1 MLGTA
6 RKTLRRNALLAIVA
20 MLVAGLD
27 IACAP
32 TSSGAVGPDPRP
44 NILIILTDD
53 HRLEGT
59 MAVLPA
65 VGRWFGEAGRM
76 FPNAF
81 STTPLCCP
89 SRATILT
96 GQFAHNHGILN
107 NDDTGRTVFDEGTT
121 VERYLQDAGY
131 RTAIFGKYFNF
142 WRVEDDP
149 SFFDR
154 WAIISPS
161 RHSNGYR
168 DGAWNVQG
176 QLRTVHRYST
186 DYIAAQG
193 ARFIRNEERHDAEP
207 WFLELATYAPHLRAV
222 PEPAYEDAPVGPFRP
237 TPAMKE
243 RDRSDKPPFLQPEH
257 AALAGVGVARSRQ
270 LRTLMSVDDLVQKLA
285 VTLRRTGETRDTLA
299 FFLSDNGF
307 LWGEHGARSK
317 GYPYGPG
324 VQVPLLVRWPGHI
337 RNGSVDR
344 RLAATVDITPTIL
357 DAAGIE
363 PNPAVPLDGRSL
375 LDRGWS
381 RPRMLLEFWP
391 WSGSSSVAWA
401 SSWAHRYQY
410 TEYYDDAGE
419 IVFREYYDL
428 VHDRWQLVNLLH
440 DGDPGNDPDVGPLH
454 DQLTADRSCVGGAC
468 P

>member
-6 RKTLRRNALLAIVA
+6 RNTPRRIALSVIVA
-20 MLVAGLD
+20 MIVPSLEVAS
-27 IACAP
+27 AP
-32 TSSGAVGPDPRP
+32 ASSGAGGSDRRP
-44 NILIILTDD
+44 NILIVLTDD
-53 HRLEGT
+53 QRLEGT

-65 VGRWFGEAGRM
+65 VGRWFGGGGRT

-96 GQFAHNHGILN
+96 GRFAHNHGILN

-168 DGAWNVQG
+168 DGTWNVQG
-176 QLRTVHRYST
+176 RLRTVHRYST

-193 ARFIRNEERHDAEP
+193 ARFILDAEQHDAAP

-222 PEPAYEDAPVGPFRP
+222 PEPAYEDASVGSFRA
-237 TPAMKE
+237 TPAMRE

-257 AALAGVGVARSRQ
+257 AALAGVRVARSRQ
-270 LRTLMSVDDLVQKLA
+270 LRALMSVDDLVHKLA
-285 VTLRRTGETRDTLA
+285 VTLRRSGETRDTLA

-324 VQVPLLVRWPGHI
+324 VQVPLLLRWPGHI
-337 RNGSVDR
+337 RKGSVDR
-344 RLAATVDITPTIL
+344 RLTATVDVTPTIL
-357 DAAGIE
+357 DAADVD
-363 PNPAVPLDGRSL
+363 PDPAVPLDGRPL
-375 LDRGWS
+375 LDR
-381 RPRMLLEFWP
+381 
-391 WSGSSSVAWA
+391 A
-401 SSWAHRYQY
+401 
-410 TEYYDDAGE
+410 
-419 IVFREYYDL
+419 
-428 VHDRWQLVNLLH
+428 
-440 DGDPGNDPDVGPLH
+440 
-454 DQLTADRSCVGGAC
+454 
-468 P
+468 

>member
-1 MLGTA
+1 M
-6 RKTLRRNALLAIVA
+6 
-20 MLVAGLD
+20 
-27 IACAP
+27 
-32 TSSGAVGPDPRP
+32 
-44 NILIILTDD
+44 
-53 HRLEGT
+53 
-59 MAVLPA
+59 
-65 VGRWFGEAGRM
+65 
-76 FPNAF
+76 

-107 NDDTGRTVFDEGTT
+107 NDDPGERCSTKRTTI
-121 VERYLQDAGY
+121 ERYLQDAGY

-154 WAIISPS
+154 WAIFSPS

-168 DGAWNVQG
+168 DGTWNIQG
-176 QLRTVHRYST
+176 RLRTVHRYST

-193 ARFIRNEERHDAEP
+193 ARFIRSQEQHDAEP

-222 PEPAYEDAPVGPFRP
+222 PEPAYEDAPVGPFPP

-243 RDRSDKPPFLQPEH
+243 RDRSDKPPFLQPRARGDGGRPCGSEPP
-257 AALAGVGVARSRQ
+257 AAMHSCPSTTSSRSSPSRFGAPARPATPWRSSCRTTASCGASTAHGRRVIRTDRASR
-270 LRTLMSVDDLVQKLA
+270 
-285 VTLRRTGETRDTLA
+285 
-299 FFLSDNGF
+299 F
-307 LWGEHGARSK
+307 RSW
-317 GYPYGPG
+317 
-324 VQVPLLVRWPGHI
+324 LRWPGHI

-344 RLAATVDITPTIL
+344 RLAATVDVTPTIL

-363 PNPAVPLDGRSL
+363 PDPAVPLDGRSL
-375 LDRGWS
+375 LDRAWS

-391 WSGSSSVAWA
+391 WSGSTSIAWA
-401 SSWAHRYQY
+401 SSWARRYQY
-410 TEYYDDAGE
+410 TEYYDEAGE

-440 DGDPGNDPDVGPLH
+440 DGRPGNDPDIGPLH
-454 DQLTADRSCVGGAC
+454 DRLTADRSCVGTAC